1 MGQDSGLLEKIFC
14 RMGRRHIQA
23 YEARFEQQ
31 QRRIEELSVYTEKLM
46 KELDEEKEALH
57 GAQIALAEAYAYMQ
71 ERKELNP
78 HLEENLRNNNSL
90 LEQLSNR
97 IDMHE
102 VKIRG
107 MAAYTKVDI
116 KGVRTFME
124 SIQNLLQQLQR
135 MQWSDYLDIAV
146 VAFLIYKIL
155 PLIKTPSTTRIAKAV
170 VVVLVIAWLT
180 DLWHL
185 YTVAFIMKQFLSV
198 GLLALV
204 ILFQPELRRMLD
216 HLGSVKLTSI
226 FGVSKPVQQEMDAVI
241 THTVRACE
249 AMGREKVGALIAF
262 AREQRLEEY
271 FKTGTQIDGQVSDQL
286 IRNIFFKNSPLHDGA
301 MIIRDGRIAA
311 AGCVLPLSDS
321 NHLSADLGTRHRA
334 GVGMSEASD
343 AVVVIVSEETGTI
356 SVAVGGML
364 TRHLAPQTLD
374 KLLHNELCPADDDEK
389 QDLGLRLKQKLYFRR
404 KETDDNEK

>member
-1 MGQDSGLLEKIFC
+1 M
-14 RMGRRHIQA
+14 R
-23 YEARFEQQ
+23 
-31 QRRIEELSVYTEKLM
+31 
-46 KELDEEKEALH
+46 
-57 GAQIALAEAYAYMQ
+57 
-71 ERKELNP
+71 
-78 HLEENLRNNNSL
+78 
-90 LEQLSNR
+90 
-97 IDMHE
+97 
-102 VKIRG
+102 
-107 MAAYTKVDI
+107 YTKVDI

-124 SIQNLLQQLQR
+124 SIQNLLHQIQR

-170 VVVLVIAWLT
+170 VAVLIIAWLT
-180 DLWHL
+180 DFLHL
-185 YTVAFIMKQFLSV
+185 YTVGFIMNQFLAI

-226 FGVSKPVQQEMDAVI
+226 FGVNKPVQQEMDAVI
-241 THTVRACE
+241 TQTVRACE
-249 AMGREKVGALIAF
+249 AMGREKVGALIVF

-271 FKTGTQIDGQVSDQL
+271 FKTGTQIDGQVSEQL

-301 MIIRDGRIAA
+301 MIIRDGRVAA

-321 NHLSADLGTRHRA
+321 NRLSSDLGTRHRA

-364 TRHLAPQTLD
+364 KRHLAPQTLD
-374 KLLHNELCPADDDEK
+374 KLLHNELCHANDGDEK
-389 QDLGLRLKQKLYFRR
+389 QDLSLRLKQKLQPRR